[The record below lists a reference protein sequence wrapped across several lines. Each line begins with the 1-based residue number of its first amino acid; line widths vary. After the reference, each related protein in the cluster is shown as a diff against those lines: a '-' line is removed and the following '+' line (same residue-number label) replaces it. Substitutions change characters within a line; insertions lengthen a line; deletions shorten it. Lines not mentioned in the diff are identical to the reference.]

1 MWTNVK
7 SSWTISQK
15 STHLPRSMTLLD
27 APVLKGKAHDKVIR
41 NKIDDLTRAVE
52 RLKHLQSHDALVI
65 LKNCPAIPKLL
76 YLLRTSQC
84 GDNPLLRQFDN
95 TLWTVLV
102 NILNVDISNDQWLQ
116 ASLPV
121 GDGGLGI
128 QSAEMLAPSAY
139 LASAASTFLLQQSI
153 LPDSIGMQGDQPVAS
168 APTHQ
173 NHCSKYDTVE
183 NVFVMILFDFNAMYL
198 VVNADGIIL

>member
-1 MWTNVK
+1 
-7 SSWTISQK
+7 
-15 STHLPRSMTLLD
+15 MTLLD

-65 LKNCPAIPKLL
+65 RKNCPAIPKLL

-183 NVFVMILFDFNAMYL
+183 NVFVMILFDFSAMYL

>member
-1 MWTNVK
+1 MWNHHRRFHRNQHTCHVQWL
-7 SSWTISQK
+7 SWMLLSLKARHMT
-15 STHLPRSMTLLD
+15 RSF
-27 APVLKGKAHDKVIR
+27 R

-84 GDNPLLRQFDN
+84 GYNPLLRQFDN

-183 NVFVMILFDFNAMYL
+183 NVFVMILFDFSTMYL